1 MLQRKNKWCGSVT
14 GASKRAI
21 SFLPALTMWR
31 SVSLTALAFALPRDE
46 NSNCD
51 RFEMARLN
59 LINVRRHSDNRFC
72 KVPIELDVTIY
83 ESITLTITI
92 EPVPPQSP
100 RGYHNNIHIQR
111 LDKKTGRHRREQRG
125 ILSLALQLF
134 ETKLNGLS
142 AHCTVCFYNLLMRSG
157 AQKFLHAAAR
167 HLFAICTFSLLS
179 SNYTIAPQS
188 TVKKREAVSPNIFH
202 CFLGAFCVHTLK
214 LMFNQ
219 LWGQCTVIYSLPG
232 DGGD

>member
-72 KVPIELDVTIY
+72 KVPIESDVTIY

-111 LDKKTGRHRREQRG
+111 LDKKTGRHRKENKEAFCHSLCNCLRPSSMDCRRIVRFVFIIFWCAVGRKSFCMRQRG
-125 ILSLALQLF
+125 IYLQ
-134 ETKLNGLS
+134 S
-142 AHCTVCFYNLLMRSG
+142 AHF
-157 AQKFLHAAAR
+157 
-167 HLFAICTFSLLS
+167 LS
-179 SNYTIAPQS
+179 SPAITQLHHSPQWRKERLFLQIFFTVFWGHSVFTPWNLCLTNYEDNA
-188 TVKKREAVSPNIFH
+188 
-202 CFLGAFCVHTLK
+202 L
-214 LMFNQ
+214 
-219 LWGQCTVIYSLPG
+219 
-232 DGGD
+232 